1 MCNNIIFETDMYGH
15 HLEYL
20 HHLHIMASNDK
31 DNQYYFIVPST
42 FQDASKKLH
51 WEKSSNIEFVFYR
64 ETHLEKLNNAS
75 LLKAAYYKSKFLR
88 NYVKK
93 YQAKNVFLISLMLY
107 VPFIMFFLPSYCK
120 VSGIVYRF
128 YLYEWHKMSSLKKG
142 LNVIRYWMLSHFSCF
157 NKVLILNDKSVS
169 IVLNKLFKTNKFL
182 YLPDPAFFP
191 NYAPKNVREELKVAE
206 DQNLFLH
213 FGMLDYRKGT
223 DLILKALKNIESSD
237 LQKCVFVFA
246 GMVSE
251 SFRDVYHKLIK
262 EVESKARIV
271 IIERFCSFE
280 EIADLCFSSDY
291 LLLPYKD
298 TMQSSGVIGYC
309 SKFNV
314 AAIASNTGLLRKL
327 VKRYDLGIT
336 CELSS
341 PEKIYKVIRNLETK
355 RNISLR
361 YCNEHTVESFL
372 DVISTSFTYESEF

>member
-1 MCNNIIFETDMYGH
+1 MCNNIVFETDMYGH

-20 HHLHIMASNDK
+20 HHLHKMASNDK
-31 DNQYYFIVPST
+31 DNLYYFVVPST

-51 WEKSSNIEFVFYR
+51 WEKVSNIKFVFYS
-64 ETHLEKLNNAS
+64 ETNLKKLNNSS
-75 LLKAAYYKSKFLR
+75 LLKAAYYKSKFLGS
-88 NYVKK
+88 YVKK

-142 LNVIRYWMLSHFSCF
+142 LNVIRYWILAHNSCF

-169 IVLNKLFKTNKFL
+169 AVLNKVFKTNKFH
-182 YLPDPAFFP
+182 YLPDPVFFP
-191 NYAPKNVREELKVAE
+191 NYVPKNVREELEVAE

-223 DLILKALKNIESSD
+223 DLILNALKLMEPSD
-237 LQKCVFVFA
+237 LQKCVFIFA
-246 GMVSE
+246 GMVSD
-251 SFRDVYHKLIK
+251 SFRDDYHKLIN
-262 EVESKARIV
+262 EVESKVRIV
-271 IIERFCSFE
+271 ILERFCSFE

-309 SKFNV
+309 SKYDV
-314 AAIASNTGLLRKL
+314 AAIASNTGLLGKL
-327 VKRYDLGIT
+327 VKRYDLGLS
-336 CELSS
+336 CDLSS
-341 PEKIYKVIRNLETK
+341 PEKIYNVIQNLKMK

-361 YCNEHTVESFL
+361 YCNEHTVDSFL
-372 DVISTSFTYESEF
+372 DIISSSFVYESEF